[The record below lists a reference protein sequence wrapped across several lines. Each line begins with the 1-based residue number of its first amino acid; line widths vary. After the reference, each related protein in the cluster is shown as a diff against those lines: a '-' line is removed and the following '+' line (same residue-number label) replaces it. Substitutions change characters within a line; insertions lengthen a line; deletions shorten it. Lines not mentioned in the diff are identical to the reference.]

1 MRTIDECR
9 AEVFRRSEEKIKARR
24 RARARAAALCVP
36 LCLCAVIMSVAFAL
50 PRGPRTEQDMMQ
62 EDGDAPGGSPGTGF
76 SDEVVDGGRDEDVTA
91 PAGTADP
98 LSFSF
103 SLTWNVFGTSSYDS
117 VTGRLVKTTDA
128 TRPEDYVTTYRLTDE
143 ETARISELIRGLDI
157 DRYPDV
163 YDPQAGKLGSDPSM
177 TLILSVRTG
186 ETEKTVTAKDIALT
200 YESDDSDGQRFLD
213 VCRKIIEILTG
224 TEAWQS
230 LPEYEFFYD

>member
-62 EDGDAPGGSPGTGF
+62 EDGEAPGGAPGT
-76 SDEVVDGGRDEDVTA
+76 EVVDGGRDEDVTA

-103 SLTWNVFGTSSYDS
+103 SLTWNVFGISSYDS
-117 VTGRLVKTTDA
+117 VTGRLIKTTDA

-163 YDPQAGKLGSDPSM
+163 YDPQAGNIASDPSM
-177 TLILSVRTG
+177 TLILSVRMG
-186 ETEKTVTAKDIALT
+186 ETEKTVTAKNIALT
-200 YESDDSDGQRFLD
+200 YESDDPDGQRFLD
-213 VCRKIIEILTG
+213 VCREIIEILTG

>member
-50 PRGPRTEQDMMQ
+50 PRGQRTEQDMMQ
-62 EDGDAPGGSPGTGF
+62 EDGDAPGGAPGTEY
-76 SDEVVDGGRDEDVTA
+76 SNEVVDGGRDDDINA
-91 PAGTADP
+91 PGGEG
-98 LSFSF
+98 SISVSF
-103 SLTWNVFGTSSYDS
+103 SLTWGTYGISSYDS

-128 TRPEDYVTTYRLTDE
+128 TCPEDYVTTYRLTDE
-143 ETARISELIRGLDI
+143 ETARISKLIRGLDI
-157 DRYPDV
+157 DRYPDL
-163 YDPQAGKLGSDPSM
+163 YDPQAGKLGSDPPM
-177 TLILSVRTG
+177 TLILSVRMG
-186 ETEKTVTAKDIALT
+186 ETEKTVTAKNIALT
-200 YESDDSDGQRFLD
+200 YESDDPDGQRFLD
-213 VCRKIIEILTG
+213 VCREIVEILTG